1 MLRKLLDR
9 LTAPPVATADRLI
22 AEGARAEQD
31 GKLREACE
39 IYRRAVESAPGYAKA
54 HLNLGAGL
62 QAAGDSDGALEAYR
76 AALTID
82 PANVYA
88 NYNLGSLLSSRGELA
103 RAEQLLRIALE
114 GKPDFP
120 EAQLAVAD
128 VHEMRGDLAAAAT
141 ALEAALRQR
150 PDYAGAWHNYGL
162 VLSKC
167 ERLAEAEAAWRR
179 ATQLE
184 PAFAPAF
191 YFLGGALAY
200 RGRAAEAAACYRR
213 VLELQPDFAEAH
225 CNLGDALKELG
236 QLEAAIASYRE
247 ALRLKPDYVLA
258 HCHLGFAQRDQGRL
272 DQAHACF
279 QRALEIEP
287 DFAEAHYGRGHAFYH
302 EDRHEEALGCF
313 RQALSVD
320 PGNVHARWSLTM
332 SQLPAVYPAAGDP
345 VRCRAA
351 FSLEL
356 AELERSLEAT
366 RAADAFNAVGH
377 QQPFYLAYQ
386 EHSNRDLLQRHGRLC
401 TRVMSEWFERQGLSV
416 PAERAPDGV
425 IRVGVVSQHFCNQS
439 VWNAIV
445 KGWFEKLDRERVAL
459 DAYYLGII
467 EDQET
472 RVAMA
477 RASHFERGAGG
488 LRQWVDAILRRQPDV
503 LIYPGIGMD
512 PTALKLASL
521 RLAPVQV
528 ASWGHPETTGLPTVD
543 YYLSAED
550 LEPLGA
556 QEHYTERLV
565 VLPHLGCCYPR
576 WQVLAA
582 SSAPAL
588 LDADP
593 GVALLLCPGVPYK
606 YLPQYDCV
614 LTEIARRLG
623 RCRFVFFT
631 YRVSSLSEKLRRR
644 LEAAFV
650 RARLDAADFV
660 RFVPWQ
666 NTAEFFGIL
675 KRADVFLDTIGFS
688 GFNTAM
694 QALDCGLPIVTR
706 EGRFLRGRLASG
718 ILKRMGLAQLVAQSE
733 EDYVTLAVKLVQ
745 DPEYR
750 RHVRERIAA
759 SRDVLFDDVAP
770 VRALEAFL
778 TKATGRS

>member
-1 MLRKLLDR
+1 MLKR
-9 LTAPPVATADRLI
+9 LTASAVETADRLI

-39 IYRRAVESAPGYAKA
+39 IYRRAVKSAPAYAKA
-54 HLNLGAGL
+54 HLNLGVGL
-62 QAAGDSDGALEAYR
+62 QAAGDSDGAVKSYL
-76 AALTID
+76 AALTLD

-88 NYNLGSLLSSRGELA
+88 SYNLGNLLYSRGELA
-103 RAEQLLRIALE
+103 RAEKLLRAAVE
-114 GKPDFP
+114 GKADFP
-120 EAQLAVAD
+120 EAQVAIAN
-128 VHEMRGDLAAAAT
+128 VHETRGDLAAALS
-141 ALEAALRQR
+141 ALEAALGQR

-162 VLSKC
+162 VLWKC
-167 ERLAEAEAAWRR
+167 GRPAEAEAAWRR
-179 ATQLE
+179 ATQLD

-191 YFLGGALAY
+191 HFLGGMLAHQ
-200 RGRAAEAAACYRR
+200 GRATEALACYRR
-213 VLELQPDFAEAH
+213 ALELQPDFAEAH
-225 CNLGDALKELG
+225 CDLGDALKELG
-236 QLEAAIASYRE
+236 QLDAAVARYRE

-258 HCHLGFAQRDQGRL
+258 HCHLGLAYRDQGRL
-272 DQAHACF
+272 DEAHACF
-279 QRALEIEP
+279 QSALEMKP
-287 DFAEAHYGRGHAFYH
+287 DFAEAYYGRGHAFYY
-302 EDRHEEALGCF
+302 EDRHEEAVGSF
-313 RQALSVD
+313 RKALSLD
-320 PGNVHARWSLTM
+320 AGNAHARWSLTM
-332 SQLPAVYPAAGDP
+332 SQLPAVYAAGDDP

-356 AELERSLEAT
+356 AELERSFEGT
-366 RAADAFNAVGH
+366 RAADAFDAVGS

-386 EHSNRDLLQRHGRLC
+386 EHNNRDLLQRYGRLC
-401 TRVMSEWFERQGLSV
+401 SGVMGEWFKRQAVSV
-416 PAERAPDGV
+416 PAERAPDGL
-425 IRVGVVSQHFCNQS
+425 IRVGVVSQHFHNQS

-445 KGWFEKLDRERVAL
+445 KGWFENLDRKRVAL
-459 DAYYLGII
+459 QAFYLGII

-472 RVAMA
+472 RVAMS

-488 LRQWVDAILRRQPDV
+488 LRQWVDAIVRQQPDV
-503 LIYPGIGMD
+503 LIYPEIGMD
-512 PTALKLASL
+512 PLALKLASL

-550 LEPLGA
+550 LEPVGA

-565 VLPHLGCCYPR
+565 VSPHLGCCYPR
-576 WQVLAA
+576 SQVVAA
-582 SSAPAL
+582 SPDPAL
-588 LDADP
+588 VDSDSGLP
-593 GVALLLCPGVPYK
+593 LLLCPGVPYK
-606 YLPQYDCV
+606 YLPQYDSV
-614 LTEIARRLG
+614 LTEIACRLG

-650 RARLDAADFV
+650 RARLDPGDFV

-666 NTAEFFGIL
+666 NAAEFYGVL

-718 ILKRMGLAQLVAQSE
+718 ILKRMGLPELVAQSE
-733 EDYVTLAVKLVQ
+733 EDYVTLAVKLVK

-750 RHVRERIAA
+750 QHTRERIAA

-778 TKATGRS
+778 AKATGRT